1 MAHISEE
8 GKFNENTYLIDANF
22 LKLPKALSLYVIEHD
37 GDRMLIDVGETLGAR
52 KLVKK
57 LESLELVPIQKIL
70 FTHAHWDHIQALP
83 RILKYLKDDEIE
95 ILAHQNA
102 LDVLKNPEE
111 LNAYFEYPFEPIT
124 GVTPLKENDI
134 IDLNGLKLQI
144 IEFFGHTQD
153 SIGILD
159 SVNKNIFVGDAIID
173 HIDLNTYTPVL
184 YGPHFDEES
193 LFKTYEKLKGVKDQF
208 ESISLAHFG
217 VYTENDCTELVMNAK
232 EKYLKAKNS
241 IIKWCNENPDP
252 EYVSRKYQENIIS
265 NSETFTKENLGGIL
279 WFMEQHIQC
288 LKATGFLN

>member
-1 MAHISEE
+1 MAHTSEE
-8 GKFNENTYLIDANF
+8 GKFNVNTYLIDANF

-37 GDRMLIDVGETLGAR
+37 GARMLIDVGETLGAR
-52 KLVKK
+52 RLVKK
-57 LESLELVPIQKIL
+57 LESLELTPIQKIL
-70 FTHAHWDHIQALP
+70 FTHAHWDHVQALP
-83 RILKYLKDDEIE
+83 RILKYLKDNDIE

-124 GVTPLKENDI
+124 GVIPLKENDI

-144 IEFFGHTQD
+144 IELFGHTQD

-159 SVNKNIFVGDAIID
+159 SVNKNIIVGDAIID
-173 HIDLNTYTPVL
+173 HIDPNTYTPVL
-184 YGPHFDEES
+184 YGPHFDEEA
-193 LFKTYEKLKGVKDQF
+193 LFKTYEKLKGIKDQF

-217 VYTENDCTELVMNAK
+217 VYTENDCKELVMNAK

-252 EYVSRKYQENIIS
+252 EYVSRKYQENIIP

-288 LKATGFLN
+288 LKAAGFIK